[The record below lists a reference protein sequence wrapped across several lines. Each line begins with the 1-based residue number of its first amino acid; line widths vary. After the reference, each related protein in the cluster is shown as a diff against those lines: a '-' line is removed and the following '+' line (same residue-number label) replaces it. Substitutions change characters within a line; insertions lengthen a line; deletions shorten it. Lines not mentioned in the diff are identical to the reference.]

1 MHKTLKI
8 LLIIALAPMFMVGC
22 GSLTANSSVSP
33 RNIKSPK
40 TGSMFYVRHS
50 TKTDPNTISQV
61 NDLQDLRLAIKGD
74 VQEST
79 GGVGFL
85 GLKTLEKIFRPTT
98 QANRTFSEIMWASAE
113 GDIDS
118 QAAENIASK
127 VFEVEAAQT
136 DRAEEVNNTQ
146 NIEFSTNRHQ
156 KVMGDIKETLKKSD
170 KDLRDFTEFLK
181 EAQKELDERK
191 KRIEVGE
198 INDTKGDPVVTD
210 GDSSNLF
217 KQSFMDEAE
226 TQSRGSVVLISAEY
240 TGLVKSVKVNGT
252 PFVQSTDW
260 ERLPNGKREHWRNNA
275 LAVTFAGSPVEV
287 TLEDGTVLSGN
298 IKTTQAGSKFRGTFD
313 LN

>member
-1 MHKTLKI
+1 
-8 LLIIALAPMFMVGC
+8 
-22 GSLTANSSVSP
+22 
-33 RNIKSPK
+33 
-40 TGSMFYVRHS
+40 MFYVRHS

-98 QANRTFSEIMWASAE
+98 QA
-113 GDIDS
+113 
-118 QAAENIASK
+118 
-127 VFEVEAAQT
+127 
-136 DRAEEVNNTQ
+136 
-146 NIEFSTNRHQ
+146 NRHQ